1 MSIQQVAP
9 PPEHDPLKRHL
20 VETSFESCT
29 KFKEILD
36 STPIYNFINISIKP
50 LDSKSEQIKRFKE
63 NVFVIDLDVIDSHF
77 HFLNDVIG
85 QFLLL
90 KEHIPDIFPV
100 ILIRSPI
107 SVKRARSKIP
117 NSKSRLSNFIYDLL
131 SKIKD
136 LNVEITDI
144 NNYKEVII
152 ENSFAISTETSQYT
166 IKSELFGLAGHSP
179 ELTVPLI
186 QRALGLDFKAVP
198 KNKIFITRMHE
209 NNKTRRMKKT
219 LEYWSLKDLKEKE
232 KYKNKI
238 GYSNYE
244 KIVSRFISLQEEI
257 DLENFFKNM
266 GYIIINPSLYSAE
279 KQIEIFSMASHV
291 AGLAG
296 AGFINTI
303 YCKPGAIV
311 TILKT
316 NTDYEFTHGDW
327 ARAAGHSLIEI
338 PEVVKQE
345 AIMLTG
351 QDLINILKT
360 VDGL

>member
-152 ENSFAISTETSQYT
+152 ENSFAISTERTSQYT

-198 KNKIFITRMHE
+198 KNKVFITRMHE

-238 GYSNYE
+238 GYSNYK
-244 KIVSRFISLQEEI
+244 KIVSLVCNVRWCNDIRHRLRSIYWNCILNSTSCIQKSTSAHIRPRQYTENRYLRANRSMRRCKSFFNYSLQ
-257 DLENFFKNM
+257 
-266 GYIIINPSLYSAE
+266 
-279 KQIEIFSMASHV
+279 
-291 AGLAG
+291 
-296 AGFINTI
+296 
-303 YCKPGAIV
+303 
-311 TILKT
+311 
-316 NTDYEFTHGDW
+316 
-327 ARAAGHSLIEI
+327 R
-338 PEVVKQE
+338 
-345 AIMLTG
+345 
-351 QDLINILKT
+351 
-360 VDGL
+360 